1 MAMTIEA
8 IPETSGDRE
17 TLLKKI
23 HELVRKE
30 VRFDP
35 ETRPVSI
42 PEVIQRLN
50 EKNLFKKRP
59 SDLSLKMMSSRFY

>member
-1 MAMTIEA
+1 MTIEA

-23 HELVRKE
+23 HELVREE
-30 VRFDP
+30 VRFNP